1 MCASVWNISISHCGA
16 RTFFTCNEN
25 QNKKNILRFS
35 RVRFELGL
43 KFVTNKKNY
52 LFQDFWRLVKKLSL
66 DN

>member
-52 LFQDFWRLVKKLSL
+52 LFQDF
-66 DN
+66 